1 MFFVVWYSVMLNN
14 YKKTEGF
21 KSQGTVSLSNNVETE
36 CPLSA
41 ERQDDGKILV
51 QPQNRKFDTM
61 ADYVAW
67 LSSLSAAGSMCVPP
81 YVKGPRAVDVINGTG
96 QNDRNISP
104 TTKQIEQQNKSGNV
118 FTNQVEG
125 EQTYAKTPINKMDDY
140 EYTRIFQTE
149 NTPRTE
155 LSKTTINSKI
165 NEHQTDWAKLPFNS
179 EARTSA
185 EDEFIAGRIDD
196 VFRDPKTGVYFK
208 TVEGFEVQPPD
219 DMKNNTEEKANL
231 KKFNAK
237 DASNLLEHELED
249 VAGMV
254 KKMYA
259 EDPDWEPVVET
270 LGNNQYRVS
279 ELRPRVKKEKYAEA
293 QDMTV
298 ERAKENGLVSA
309 NVSIEGGNKDPY
321 FDKQG
326 VLDYSNNRFWE
337 YKDFN
342 KWTPGLERMF
352 APTLD
357 TTNWA

>member
-1 MFFVVWYSVMLNN
+1 MLKN
-14 YKKTEGF
+14 YKENEGF
-21 KSQGTVSLSNNVETE
+21 KSQGLVSLSNNVENE

-41 ERQDDGKILV
+41 EKGEDAKILV

-81 YVKGPRAVDVINGTG
+81 YVKGPRAVEMVNGTG
-96 QNDRNISP
+96 QNDRM
-104 TTKQIEQQNKSGNV
+104 TAAMDKQIEQQNKSGNI
-118 FTNQVEG
+118 FTTQVEG
-125 EQTYAKTPINKMDDY
+125 EQTYAKTPINKADDY

-149 NTPRTE
+149 NTPRTQ
-155 LSKTTINSKI
+155 LSKTTINAKI

-179 EARTSA
+179 EARASA
-185 EDEFIAGRIDD
+185 EDEFISGRMDD

-208 TVEGFEVQPPD
+208 TAEGFEVQPPD
-219 DMKNNTEEKANL
+219 DARHDAEEKAKL
-231 KKFNAK
+231 KKFEAK
-237 DASNLLEHELED
+237 KAADLLEHEMDD
-249 VAGMV
+249 VALMI

-270 LGNNQYRVS
+270 LGNNEYRIS

-298 ERAKENGLVSA
+298 ERAKDNGLISPQ
-309 NVSIEGGNKDPY
+309 VSIEGGNRDPV

-326 VLDYSNNRFWE
+326 VVDYNNNRFWE

-357 TTNWA
+357 TTNWTN

>member
-1 MFFVVWYSVMLNN
+1 MLKN
-14 YKKTEGF
+14 YKKGESEGF
-21 KSQGTVSLSNNVETE
+21 KSQGEKENE

-41 ERQDDGKILV
+41 ERKDGKILV

-67 LSSLSAAGSMCVPP
+67 LSSLMAAGSMCVPP
-81 YVKGPRAVDVINGTG
+81 YVKGPRAVDVTG
-96 QNDRNISP
+96 QNDRIISP
-104 TTKQIEQQNKSGNV
+104 TNDQIAQQNKSGNV
-118 FTNQVEG
+118 FTQQVEG
-125 EQTYAKTPINKMDDY
+125 EHTYAKTPINKMDDY

-149 NTPRTE
+149 NTPRTQ
-155 LSKTTINSKI
+155 LSKTTINAKI
-165 NEHQTDWAKLPFNS
+165 NEHQTDWAKLPFIS

-185 EDEFIAGRIDD
+185 EDEFIAGRMDD

-208 TVEGFEVQPPD
+208 TVEGFEMQPPD
-219 DMKNNTEEKANL
+219 TVKEDSDEKAKM
-231 KKFNAK
+231 KKFVAK

-249 VAGMV
+249 VATMV

-259 EDPDWEPVVET
+259 EDPNWEPVVET

-279 ELRPRVKKEKYAEA
+279 ELRPRLKKEKYAEA

-298 ERAKENGLVSA
+298 ERAKDNGLISA

-326 VLDYSNNRFWE
+326 VLDYNNNRFWE

-357 TTNWA
+357 TTNWS